1 MKLIKHVVFRV
12 LIVLVLSGI
21 FITGCGVYSF
31 TGISIDYTQI
41 QTISISNFPDE
52 SASDPQSIG
61 GPSNM
66 SQLFSEKLR
75 DYFQR
80 NTQLRLV
87 PSNGDL
93 HIDGEIKSYRNN
105 PQAITSADR
114 EGQGDEAG
122 LMRLTIS
129 IRVNYEN
136 TIDETVN
143 FDKEFSFFGD
153 YDPRQTTLPAEEPRL
168 IDLIFEQIVF
178 DIFNQSV
185 ATW

>member
-1 MKLIKHVVFRV
+1 MKLIRPVFFRVVIV
-12 LIVLVLSGI
+12 LIVSSIL
-21 FITGCGVYSF
+21 ITGCGVYSF
-31 TGISIDYTQI
+31 TGISIDYTQV

-66 SQLFSEKLR
+66 SQLFTETLR
-75 DYFQR
+75 DYFQQ
-80 NTQLRLV
+80 NTQLQLV

-93 HIDGEIKSYRNN
+93 QLEGEIKSYRNN

-114 EGQGDEAG
+114 AGQGDEAG

-129 IRVNYEN
+129 VRVNYQN
-136 TIDETVN
+136 TVDESVN